1 MSPGDVLPSNRRE
14 VVMALACV
22 CLGVG
27 ASMVPGVTF
36 EPAEAT
42 EMRSELAT
50 CRATLEARE
59 ASLEECIHARRRGW
73 CMYGACQRG
82 TEPDCD
88 GG

>member
-1 MSPGDVLPSNRRE
+1 MSPGDVLPRNQRE

-42 EMRSELAT
+42 EMRTELAV
-50 CRATLEARE
+50 
-59 ASLEECIHARRRGW
+59 
-73 CMYGACQRG
+73 CQRDHEACDRWRRNLRCSLAECRG
-82 TEPDCD
+82 SEPPDECVAR
-88 GG
+88 